1 MFVRFRK
8 LSILS
13 SSLFI
18 FFFSGTRSVSNV
30 DSVKDGWETRW
41 QTRAEIER
49 NDNVFRLSAAQESRM
64 VRNDSGD
71 VVSGRFRDMESV
83 SDVTFSSA
91 LEVEASTKTGL
102 FQRSLSLAGRI
113 DFNHYFNN
121 SKRDHVDLELSIS
134 QKISKRGK
142 IKLHWNYVPSYFVK
156 NFLADVTD
164 STGNVSR
171 SERVYKDG
179 VFSEWDIDVVYRH
192 QFSKW
197 IVDITGD
204 LLVGY
209 RRKSYQ
215 DPFTGRN
222 EKTFRGGLAFE
233 LDLTPWW
240 SVDLSYLFEPVK
252 SPVTSEV
259 LILSE
264 FDYRI
269 DFNNDRDFADNRAV
283 LPVDRSHQ
291 AQLLEVASAF
301 KLIKNITLHTGLG
314 VVLKDYTSRQLIDP
328 THKDRNDTRTTIEFG
343 FDYRIF
349 SGFHL
354 KGEYKRMTQKTN
366 RREDSDY
373 LGEITDYEMNIV
385 RGGILMRFD

>member
-1 MFVRFRK
+1 MLVKFRT
-8 LSILS
+8 LRILS

-18 FFFSGTRSVSNV
+18 FFLISTHAVSNV

-49 NDNVFRLSAAQESRM
+49 NDNVFKLSAPQKSRM
-64 VRNDSGD
+64 VRNDSAD

-91 LEVEASTKTGL
+91 LEVEASTKAGL

-121 SKRDHVDLELSIS
+121 SKKDHVDLELSIS

-142 IKLHWNYVPSYFVK
+142 ITLRWNYVPSYFVK

-164 STGNVSR
+164 LTGNVSR

-179 VFSEWDIDVVYRH
+179 VFSEWDIAVAYRH
-192 QFSKW
+192 QFPKW

-204 LLVGY
+204 ILVGY
-209 RRKSYQ
+209 RGKSYQ

-222 EKTFRGGLAFE
+222 EKTFTGGLAFE
-233 LDLTPWW
+233 LDLTRWW

-252 SPVTSEV
+252 SPVTPEV

-291 AQLLEVASAF
+291 TQLLKVASAF
-301 KLIKNITLHTGLG
+301 KPIKNIMLYTRIE
-314 VVLKDYTSRQLIDP
+314 VVLKDYTSLQLIDP

-354 KGEYKRMTQKTN
+354 KAEYKHMTQKTN
-366 RREDSDY
+366 RREDPDY
-373 LGEITDYEMNIV
+373 IGEITDYDINIV
-385 RGGILMRFD
+385 RGGIFWWFH